1 MANTE
6 STGFHE
12 IAKNQKMVT
21 KRNGQQEPFSLEE
34 LKLHLTKMSEG
45 LDMHFIDVDLIA
57 NKVQS
62 GLPAG
67 VKTTQI
73 VDLCAETCAYMAI
86 VHPDYTML
94 ANRISVSSLHRTT
107 PDDMAEVA
115 EILHKFVDSCGRPA
129 PLLDDKTYNVIIQN
143 KEKINAKLD
152 YSRDFN
158 YDFFGFKTLEKSYL
172 LRVENKRVAERP
184 QHLLMRV
191 SIGIH

>member
-1 MANTE
+1 
-6 STGFHE
+6 
-12 IAKNQKMVT
+12 
-21 KRNGQQEPFSLEE
+21 
-34 LKLHLTKMSEG
+34 
-45 LDMHFIDVDLIA
+45 
-57 NKVQS
+57 
-62 GLPAG
+62 